1 MEKQRCLHHGSP
13 SRKTQARAAGRMRGA
28 RHVIAAGE
36 GDSSHCPSQEGN
48 EDMGQ
53 SSEFSP
59 SQQCSRLP
67 PPLLHR
73 HHHSHTQQAL
83 PWAHLSIHPP
93 GPPPQPQD
101 PSWDPAQPQKEDGV
115 KQRAHPCSAGT
126 KGVCMPCPASG
137 EAQTAPRHRAPP
149 RLQHL

>member
-1 MEKQRCLHHGSP
+1 MPWKSTGVSIMARPPGKHKHSSGEDEGCQACDCSWRRGQLPLPQPRGERGHG
-13 SRKTQARAAGRMRGA
+13 T
-28 RHVIAAGE
+28 
-36 GDSSHCPSQEGN
+36 
-48 EDMGQ
+48 
-53 SSEFSP
+53 EFSL

-73 HHHSHTQQAL
+73 HHHSHAQQAL

-149 RLQHL
+149 GLQHL